1 MSIPWL
7 QKLLSPYGLSSEA
20 DEVSFCCYEI
30 SSKVLVFSFSAFI
43 PLLISKQGD
52 EEFGEGRGKVI
63 WSYTVGAMSIVTLF
77 TYIIFLGVL
86 DFGWIKRK
94 ALINASIITA
104 LIMTL
109 FIFSFA
115 PSAIYLSCILAISGK
130 TCQRIADVAFES
142 LIDAVAKDELSAHAL
157 SSRAQASGFVGVIAF
172 IILVLCP
179 IAGSIFLFTNLS
191 AIWTNSII
199 PNILVGL
206 WSLTFALLMNTL
218 LPQDIGKGPPL
229 LLPNIICTCLNSKN
243 SIISKNSNH
252 YQDDDDDDNDNDSFD
267 EMMGDKTT
275 SPSVASSTLQ
285 NNDSCLQFLS
295 FIIKAGMRGTKEQ
308 WNNLAYMKQLPDLT
322 WFYVSAAFTNAAT
335 QTASSVIIILAVE
348 VLKLEAWVL
357 GTGFVIALLS
367 AIYGVVCYRYITV
380 HKILSV
386 KQVLLINLTV
396 LACVSAIS
404 LFITAYWQIL
414 LIMAIAGFQIGSL
427 GSFTRSLVSILIPKE
442 RQSRLF
448 SLYELVKDGTAW
460 IPALIIATLSWE
472 YPGAR
477 SYQIIVTIVGAVSI
491 IIGLPIL
498 AFKVD
503 ITRGRIT
510 RMTVEN
516 EDILNSS
523 KKLKDEES
531 SNIDR
536 SK

>member
-7 QKLLSPYGLSSEA
+7 QNLLSPYGLSSEA

-52 EEFGEGRGKVI
+52 EEFGEGRGKVV
-63 WSYTVGAMSIVTLF
+63 WSYTVGAMSIVTLL

-94 ALINASIITA
+94 ALINASIVTA

-115 PSAIYLSCILAISGK
+115 PSAIYLSCILAISSK

-142 LIDAVAKDELSAHAL
+142 LIDALAKDELSAHAL
-157 SSRAQASGFVGVIAF
+157 SSRAQASGFVGVIVF
-172 IILVLCP
+172 TILVLCP
-179 IAGSIFLFTNLS
+179 IAGSIYLFADLS
-191 AIWTNSII
+191 PIWTNSII
-199 PNILVGL
+199 PNILVGI
-206 WSLTFALLMNTL
+206 WSLIFALLMKTL
-218 LPQDIGKGPPL
+218 LPQDIGKGAPL
-229 LLPNIICTCLNSKN
+229 LLPDIVCSCFA
-243 SIISKNSNH
+243 SKNSN
-252 YQDDDDDDNDNDSFD
+252 YYDNKDDDEDDDSFD
-267 EMMGDKTT
+267 DMMFKTA
-275 SPSVASSTLQ
+275 SPATLSSTNQ
-285 NNDSCLQFLS
+285 DNNSCLQILN
-295 FIIKAGMRGTKEQ
+295 FIIKAGIRGTTDQ
-308 WNNLAYMKQLPDLT
+308 WNNIAYMKQLPHLT

-357 GTGFVIALLS
+357 VTGFVIALLS
-367 AIYGVVCYRYITV
+367 AICGVVFYRYITV
-380 HKILSV
+380 HEMLTV
-386 KQVLLINLTV
+386 KQVLLVNLFI
-396 LACVSAIS
+396 LACVSTVS
-404 LFITAYWQIL
+404 LFITSWWQIL

-427 GSFTRSLVSILIPKE
+427 GSFTRSLVSTLIPKE

-477 SYQIIVTIVGAVSI
+477 KYQIIVTIVGTVSI
-491 IIGLPIL
+491 VIGLPIL
-498 AFKVD
+498 AFKVG

-510 RMTVEN
+510 RIIVEN
-516 EDILNSS
+516 EDTLHSS
-523 KKLKDEES
+523 ENFK
-531 SNIDR
+531 R
-536 SK
+536 